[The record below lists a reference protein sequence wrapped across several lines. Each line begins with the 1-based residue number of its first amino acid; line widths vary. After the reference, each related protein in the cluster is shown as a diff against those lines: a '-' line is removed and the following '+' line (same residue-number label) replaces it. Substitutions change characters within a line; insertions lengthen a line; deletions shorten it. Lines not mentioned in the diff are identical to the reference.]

1 MIKVYQWL
9 QLPSKVTKKEE
20 NDSKNE
26 NIESAKSTIW
36 NMKFAKINY
45 TTRLYQHESIRWTT
59 KASKMKAREHQE
71 DVLSKQLQI
80 SSYGKW
86 KPEILHEEKRQ
97 ALQ

>member
-36 NMKFAKINY
+36 NMKFAKVN
-45 TTRLYQHESIRWTT
+45 
-59 KASKMKAREHQE
+59 
-71 DVLSKQLQI
+71 
-80 SSYGKW
+80 
-86 KPEILHEEKRQ
+86 
-97 ALQ
+97 

>member
-71 DVLSKQLQI
+71 DK
-80 SSYGKW
+80 Y
-86 KPEILHEEKRQ
+86 Q
-97 ALQ
+97 AMENEYLKYYMKKKDKLYNSDKNQV